1 MTKNGGK
8 KGNRVAQKPRRAAKV
23 VGLTTTPSIFPPM
36 FRGKMFYNTIIGLTP
51 GAGAAVANVFRLN
64 SVYDPDFT
72 GVGTSAVGYTQLA
85 ALYGRYRVLSAKI
98 SVEFINTTA
107 AVPLTCFLVVNP
119 VTTVGVGIAQILAQR
134 FVWTRGVSAITGS
147 ATVFHTAAAD
157 VHTIYGVPRTQVR
170 NEDDFAAVAG
180 ANPNNGVYAHVGVYA
195 NGAASTANAHVRIEF
210 DVVWTLP
217 LELSP

>member
-1 MTKNGGK
+1 
-8 KGNRVAQKPRRAAKV
+8 
-23 VGLTTTPSIFPPM
+23 M

-51 GAGAAVANVFRLN
+51 GAGAAIANVFRLN
-64 SVYDPDFT
+64 SVFDPDFT

-107 AVPLTCFLVVNP
+107 AVPLTCFIVVNP

-134 FVWTRGVSAITGS
+134 YVWTRGVSAITGS
-147 ATVFHTAAAD
+147 ATVFHTAEAD
-157 VHTIYGVPRTQVR
+157 VHAIYGVPRQQVR